1 MNLKELE
8 TIILTPASSIRI
20 EMGKELLKK
29 GINIQCKGKKDRKHI
44 SYLW

>member
-8 TIILTPASSIRI
+8 TIILTPASSIRR

-29 GINIQCKGKKDRKHI
+29 GLVSSVKGRT
-44 SYLW
+44 